1 MPRERVQRQI
11 DRLLDEAEQA
21 IAARD
26 WARVRDCAQ
35 DALRF
40 DPANED
46 ALAFLAAAERE
57 VAAPNPPTPFPRR
70 EGGARLAEA
79 SDSSLFAADGGE
91 REEHESLPSGVA
103 ATVAA
108 TPAPTLMLP
117 ADLPSAFVG
126 GRYQVRRFLGE
137 GGAKRVFLAYDTQL
151 DREVA
156 FALIRP
162 DRLDAAGLDRIRRE
176 AQAMGRLGVHP
187 HIVTVYDLGEDA
199 GQPYIVSQYMAGGD
213 VAELLAVS
221 AEHRLPL
228 AQVLAI
234 GADMCR
240 ALAFAHDH
248 GVIHRDIK
256 PANVWLN
263 ADGAAKLGDF
273 GVAVALE
280 RTRLTQ
286 EPMIIGTAAYLS
298 PEQAVGGEVTAQSD
312 LYSLGALLY
321 ELVTGRPPFLGVDFL
336 TVISQ
341 HISTPPV
348 APSWLTEHCP
358 PDLDELILRL
368 LAKDPAAR
376 PASAADVLAALE
388 RIDPT
393 QRSAA
398 HTGAGVNPLDR
409 LARGV
414 FVGRQP
420 ELGRLRQAFDEAF
433 AGRGGVVLLVGEPG
447 IGKTRA
453 AQELETYARMRGAQ
467 VLWGQSHESSGA
479 PAYWPWTQI
488 GRAWA
493 GANDPAQAR
502 ELLGSSVAE
511 LVRLFPD
518 LARLPGFPTPPPVTD
533 PEAAQFALFDAYA
546 QFIRAVAARTPLV
559 LALDDLHWADKPSL
573 LLLQHLARELARM
586 RVLVVG
592 TYRDTELARTHP
604 LSEALVALNRGAG
617 FTRFVL
623 RGLSKAEV
631 AAYIRATAGIE
642 PSAALD
648 RIYEETEGNPFFLSE
663 VVNLLTQEGTLSKD
677 SLSDIRVPDGVR
689 EALGRRLDRI
699 SPETNALLQVAA
711 IIGREF
717 TYDTLTLLG
726 ERDDDALLR
735 QIEEAVR
742 ARVIEEM
749 ARPGRYRFTH
759 ALMQE
764 TLLAELS
771 TTRRVRL
778 HGQVAEALE
787 RRWSGRSDARAPRL
801 AQHFMESATLTPRH
815 AAKAVHYA
823 KLAAAQAEAQFAWDE
838 AVRHY
843 EQVLTLISSAE
854 DALGEDEAA
863 LLMALGRC
871 ARNDGSERV
880 ASRALLRAIDQYEA
894 RGDGVGMAQATLEAP
909 PIVAP
914 PERVARL
921 AQAAV
926 EALGDREP
934 YLEAQLL
941 AALLS
946 FPLADQLDAAEEAR
960 ARERLRDLIAAHG
973 FDDVAATIALYDGFR
988 ATYRGDPTTGVRL
1001 HREAYPVFV
1010 RHGRLRDAA
1019 FALMGIALGLSCLGQ
1034 LDEARTAAEEALAY
1048 ARRHHF
1054 RYVEEN
1060 SITHLADVLSLRCD
1074 WAAFDAL
1081 VEEHAAD
1088 AAWARAIERSRRAL
1102 EAGDPVRAV
1111 ALLPEPAGAFGV
1123 PDRSVAIHA
1132 WRARVLWEVGEEI
1145 QARREYDQ
1153 MRAALP
1159 RSAYAEAFG
1168 GVAVSVFALAHLGD
1182 ALPHLADA
1190 AFLAAAEQSVRAV
1203 AAAGTA
1209 ATTYWGECVARQR
1222 AMVLLWRG
1230 HLDDAEQGLRA
1241 ALAWCERER
1250 CPVEAGRCL
1259 QGLAEV
1265 AERRGQHAEARRL
1278 LEQASAVFEQQ
1289 GARLYLRQV
1298 VT

>member
-1 MPRERVQRQI
+1 
-11 DRLLDEAEQA
+11 
-21 IAARD
+21 
-26 WARVRDCAQ
+26 
-35 DALRF
+35 
-40 DPANED
+40 
-46 ALAFLAAAERE
+46 
-57 VAAPNPPTPFPRR
+57 
-70 EGGARLAEA
+70 
-79 SDSSLFAADGGE
+79 
-91 REEHESLPSGVA
+91 
-103 ATVAA
+103 
-108 TPAPTLMLP
+108 
-117 ADLPSAFVG
+117 
-126 GRYQVRRFLGE
+126 VRRFLGE

-156 FALIRP
+156 FALIKSE
-162 DRLDAAGLDRIRRE
+162 RLDAGGLDRIRRE

-187 HIVTVYDLGEDA
+187 HIVTVYDLGEEA
-199 GQPYIVSQYMAGGD
+199 GQPFIVSQYMAGGD
-213 VAELLAVS
+213 LADLLATS
-221 AEHRLPL
+221 DEHRLPL

-234 GADMCR
+234 GADLCR
-240 ALAFAHDH
+240 ALAFAHEH
-248 GVIHRDIK
+248 AVIHRDLK
-256 PANVWLN
+256 PANVWLSELPN
-263 ADGAAKLGDF
+263 PPAPFPRREGGARSTAAGGDDLPPPLRGEGGRGGEVVAKLGDF

-298 PEQAVGGEVTAQSD
+298 PEQAVGGDVTPQSD

-321 ELVTGRPPFLGVDFL
+321 ELVTGRPPFVGDDFL

-341 HISTPPV
+341 HLSTPPV
-348 APSWLTEHCP
+348 APSWLSEQCP
-358 PDLDELILRL
+358 PDLEELILRL
-368 LAKDPAAR
+368 LAKDPADR
-376 PASAADVLAALE
+376 PSSAAEVLAALE

-398 HTGAGVNPLDR
+398 HAGAGVNPLDR

-414 FVGRQP
+414 FVGRDA
-420 ELGRLRQAFDEAF
+420 ELSRLRQAFDEAF

-467 VLWGQSHESSGA
+467 VLWGQSHEASGA
-479 PAYWPWTQI
+479 PAYWPWIQI

-493 GANDPAQAR
+493 GANDPAQLR

-518 LARLPGFPTPPPVTD
+518 LARLPGFPAPPPVTD

-546 QFIRAVAARTPLV
+546 QFIRAIAARTPLV

-573 LLLQHLARELARM
+573 LLLQHLARELSRM

-604 LSEALVALNRGAG
+604 LSEALAALNRSAG
-617 FTRFVL
+617 FTRIVL

-642 PSAALD
+642 PSAALLD

-663 VVNLLTQEGTLSKD
+663 VVNLLTQEGTLTKD

-699 SPETNALLQVAA
+699 SPETNELLQVAA

-717 TYDTLTLLG
+717 TYDTVTLLG
-726 ERDDDALLR
+726 ERDEDALLR
-735 QIEEAVR
+735 QIEEAVA

-764 TLLAELS
+764 TLLSELS

-787 RRWSGRSDARAPRL
+787 RRWGGRADARAPRL
-801 AQHFMESATLTPRH
+801 AQHFLESATLTPRH

-823 KLAAAQAEAQFAWDE
+823 MLAAEQAEAQFAWAE
-838 AVRHY
+838 AVRFY
-843 EQVLTLISSAE
+843 EQVLTLVSAA
-854 DALGEDEAA
+854 DDGLGEDEAA

-871 ARNDGSERV
+871 ARNDGSH
-880 ASRALLRAIDQYEA
+880 RAAWRSLMRAIDQYRA
-894 RGDGVGMAQATLEAP
+894 RGDGAGVARATLEALQ
-909 PIVAP
+909 IFAP
-914 PERVARL
+914 PERQVALVR
-921 AQAAV
+921 AAV
-926 EALGDREP
+926 AALGGREP
-934 YLEAQLL
+934 HMEAQLL
-941 AALLS
+941 AALLQPFLRS
-946 FPLADQLDAAEEAR
+946 QLAAGEEER
-960 ARERLRDLIAAHG
+960 VRERLRGLISAHG
-973 FDDVAATIALYDGFR
+973 FDDVAALVNLSDAWSAIT
-988 ATYRGDPTTGVRL
+988 RGDPATGLRL
-1001 HREAYPVFV
+1001 GREAYPVLI

-1019 FALMGIALGLSCLGQ
+1019 TALQSIAGALVALGRLN
-1034 LDEARTAAEEALAY
+1034 EARTAAEETLAHS
-1048 ARRHHF
+1048 RRHHF
-1054 RYVEEN
+1054 RFDEEN
-1060 SITHLADVLSLRCD
+1060 SISNLARIHYLRCE
-1074 WAAFDAL
+1074 WPAFDAL
-1081 VEEHAAD
+1081 MGEHSAD
-1088 AAWARAIERSRRAL
+1088 ATWTRAIERSRRAL
-1102 EAGDPVRAV
+1102 EAGDLTRAIP
-1111 ALLPEPAGAFGV
+1111 LLPDPNAAFGV
-1123 PDRSVAIHA
+1123 PSWAAIIHG
-1132 WRARVLWEVGEEI
+1132 WRARVLWAAGEGA
-1145 QARREYDQ
+1145 QARREFDA
-1153 MRAALP
+1153 MRALLP
-1159 RSAYAEAFG
+1159 DTSNAVEFD
-1168 GVAVSVFALAHLGD
+1168 GVAISAVVLTCLGD
-1182 ALPHLADA
+1182 ALPHLTDA
-1190 AFLAAAEQSVRAV
+1190 AFLAAVEQWVRARDAEGSV
-1203 AAAGTA
+1203 AA
-1209 ATTYWGECVARQR
+1209 VAVPVGDCFIRQR

-1230 HLDDAEQGLRA
+1230 HLDDAEEGLRA

-1278 LEQASAVFEQQ
+1278 LDQAAALFQQQ

-1298 VT
+1298 LAKRDSPDA